1 MEHKKQTSL
10 TLLKAFT
17 CAIIT
22 VGVMA
27 VAHAQDTKVD
37 PSGTWTWANRGRNGN
52 PGTTNTL
59 VLKYSNNSLTGTLKA
74 PKRGGGTTDTE
85 ISDGKLTGAQISF
98 NISRES
104 NGNTMTFGL
113 LDFLLDHGDFLFESD
128 AHGIVLGMS
137 LEIFQLAL
145 QLQNGLLKIKLMFH
159 EWLV

>member
-52 PGTTNTL
+52 PGTINTL

-98 NISRES
+98 NITRES
-104 NGNTMTFGL
+104 NGNTMTFGYSGTVTA
-113 LDFLLDHGDFLFESD
+113 DTIKGTISSER
-128 AHGIVLGMS
+128 
-137 LEIFQLAL
+137 
-145 QLQNGLLKIKLMFH
+145 NGQKQDRKW
-159 EWLV
+159 EAKREAAETK